1 MADLTIAELREI
13 GKKMTREPWKVDV
26 SENFGND
33 WPITTGTSSIDGK
46 VYHVCT
52 DNLRASQIAGNDY
65 DAKTDAEGIAQMRNL
80 WDSLLDRLEAAEKPW
95 VKLTKETMP
104 EPKRNAEFSDGVA
117 SVIGWYSDETGC
129 VTWLIVNA
137 VVQTPIEE
145 FKKFRML

>member
-1 MADLTIAELREI
+1 MRVRYPMADLTIAELREI
-13 GKKMTREPWKVDV
+13 GKKMTPGPWEVYCDLNVRCDDPRGGKM
-26 SENFGND
+26 S
-33 WPITTGTSSIDGK
+33 PLTTSGLSNEVRTAN
-46 VYHVCT
+46 Y
-52 DNLRASQIAGNDY
+52 
-65 DAKTDAEGIAQMRNL
+65 EGIVQMRNL
-80 WDSLLDRLEAAEKPW
+80 WDSLLNRLEAAEKPW
-95 VKLTKETMP
+95 VELTKETMP